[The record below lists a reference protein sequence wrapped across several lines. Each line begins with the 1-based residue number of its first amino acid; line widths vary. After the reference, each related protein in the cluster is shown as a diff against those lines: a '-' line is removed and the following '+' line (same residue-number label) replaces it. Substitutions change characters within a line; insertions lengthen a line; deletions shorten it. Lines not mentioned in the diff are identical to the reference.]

1 MKNTIILICILVFAL
16 SLRIYNINFPSIGY
30 HNMKEN
36 ESLSIAQEMEAT
48 QDFLH
53 KRVYFFNALDK
64 DPVVKDNPQP
74 ALVSYQTLLIWKL
87 LGENLWSPRLV
98 NVLFGIA
105 SIIVVFLIGRLL
117 FQHIFL
123 AFFGAL
129 LLAMMPLAVF
139 FSRNLQAES
148 PALFF
153 MLLANLFYFRF
164 LESRRFYNLA
174 AGGLALV
181 FAWAYKFEFM
191 IGVLPFAFCLPTK
204 SFLGVRR
211 GFLKFLVAALIP
223 FSVMLGIMF
232 FIRISGLGTFR
243 YSFKPWEVFTPSYWK
258 AYGNMILWYTAG
270 ENFTIP
276 LSLLASWGV
285 LLALFRHKG
294 LIDRY
299 LIGWLGAALIYAMLF
314 SSDLAQN
321 NYAEMPFSAAV
332 AFSCVYSTSYLA
344 GELGRRMR
352 RDCLL
357 LFMMGVAALS
367 SLPVYR
373 SLSRMHTT
381 VFLGQDVAGET
392 LRELSSAHERVF
404 LFSHAQG
411 YAIARYAHRY
421 AGWPKTLEEFKEK
434 EKEYGIRLVCIYPGE
449 YMEYLKKAYPDIF
462 EYIEDNYRIK
472 EIGLQEVQ
480 NRLGYLI
487 LERGSP
493 GGKKIGEALASVS
506 GKLQPRSIYKILGKY
521 IFYYAVRPAS

>member
-1 MKNTIILICILVFAL
+1 MKNIIILICILVFAL
-16 SLRIYNINFPSIGY
+16 LLRIYNLNFPSIGY

-53 KRVYFFNALDK
+53 KRVYFFNALDTV
-64 DPVVKDNPQP
+64 PLVKDNSQP

-105 SIIVVFLIGRLL
+105 SIIVLFLIGRLL
-117 FQHIFL
+117 FRQVYL

-139 FSRNLQAES
+139 FSRNLQPES

-164 LESRRFYNLA
+164 LDTRKFYNLA
-174 AGGLALV
+174 AGGAALV

-191 IGVLPFAFCLPTK
+191 IGVLPFAFCLSYK
-204 SFLGVRR
+204 SFSGVRR
-211 GFLKFLVAALIP
+211 GFLKFLFAALIP
-223 FSVMLGIMF
+223 FSVMLGIVA

-243 YSFKPWEVFTPSYWK
+243 YSFKPLEVFTPSYWK
-258 AYGNMILWYTAG
+258 AHGDMILWYTAG
-270 ENFTIP
+270 ENFTFP

-285 LLALFRHKG
+285 LLALFRHKS

-299 LIGWLGAALIYAMLF
+299 LIGWAGAALVYAMLF
-314 SSDLAQN
+314 SSDLSQN
-321 NYAEMPFSAAV
+321 NYAQMPFLAAV
-332 AFSCVYSTSYLA
+332 AFSCVYATSYLA
-344 GELGRRMR
+344 GELGRWTK
-352 RDCLL
+352 RDCLF
-357 LFMMGVAALS
+357 LFMIGVVAMT

-373 SLSRMHTT
+373 SLSRMYTT

-392 LRELSSAHERVF
+392 LKEFSAPDERIF

-434 EKEYGIRLVCIYPGE
+434 EKEFGIRLVCIYPGE
-449 YMEYLKKAYPDIF
+449 YTEYLKNAYPDIF
-462 EYIEDNYRIK
+462 EYIRDNYRIK
-472 EIGLQEVQ
+472 EVGLQEVPS
-480 NRLGYLI
+480 RLGYLI
-487 LERGSP
+487 LERGSL
-493 GGKKIGEALASVS
+493 GGKKMGEALESVS

-521 IFYYAVRPAS
+521 IFYYAMRPAS